1 MSKNQFVVD
10 LGDVTLTEAQRS
22 TMNAAIQKA
31 VAGELASSNLKDQ
44 VALFPV
50 TAKQPIGPI
59 LEGIIARKIDVL
71 KFKDIL
77 KF

>member
-1 MSKNQFVVD
+1 MAQNQFVID
-10 LGDVTLTEAQRS
+10 LGDVTLTEEQRS

-31 VAGELASSNLKDQ
+31 VAGQLGANNLKDQ

-50 TAKQPIGPI
+50 GGKRPIGPI
-59 LEGIIARKIDVL
+59 INGIIARKIDVA
-71 KFKDIL
+71 KFKDVL